1 MQKQSEVITV
11 FKNMNKFVRAIMMF
25 VIGCVV
31 MLAVTWIVSL
41 LKGTALE
48 INWVYIIGM
57 GVVIAV
63 LDILIPPEQRKKN
76 REKLMKTFRH

>member
-41 LKGTALE
+41 LKETALE

-76 REKLMKTFRH
+76 REKLMKTFRP

>member
-76 REKLMKTFRH
+76 REKLMKTFRP